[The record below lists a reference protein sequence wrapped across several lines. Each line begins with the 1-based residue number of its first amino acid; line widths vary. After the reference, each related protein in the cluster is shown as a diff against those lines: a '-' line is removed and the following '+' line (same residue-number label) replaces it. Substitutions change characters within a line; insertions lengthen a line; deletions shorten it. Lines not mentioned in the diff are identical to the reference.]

1 MFQDRDSDDSDIE
14 VGDPESDGEDVAN
27 EEDLMRAPDD
37 GDDHDDV
44 DANDSQLDVDD
55 SQLDIVLDDAGTSDD
70 DDAGPALPKIPRL
83 DASWT
88 WEKCGKKRVEPQR
101 LNGTRQEEVL
111 VDMPD
116 NPSPSDFFK
125 LYVTDELLDMMALE
139 TNKYATQFIADNVG
153 SLKPHSLVHQW
164 KDTDK
169 NEMAVLLGMML
180 HMGLVYKPR
189 LSMYW
194 STDELFY
201 TPIFSSV
208 MPRDRFL
215 ILIRFLHFADNSAC
229 DVSDPARDRLHKIR
243 PVIDFVKRRCREVY
257 YPCTEVCVDES
268 LVLFKGRLSFRQ
280 FIRTKRAR
288 FGIKIYQLCTSSG
301 VLLDFLIYHGNSA
314 AELTQLPDF
323 LTTEKIPITLLQPYL
338 NNGHIL
344 FTDNF
349 YTTPRL
355 AQYLLLNG
363 TALVG
368 TVRPN
373 RKNFPKML
381 SSTSLGKGVAEFFTP
396 KIRKSLL
403 SNTGQ

>member
-1 MFQDRDSDDSDIE
+1 
-14 VGDPESDGEDVAN
+14 
-27 EEDLMRAPDD
+27 MRFITRA
-37 GDDHDDV
+37 
-44 DANDSQLDVDD
+44 Q
-55 SQLDIVLDDAGTSDD
+55 
-70 DDAGPALPKIPRL
+70 
-83 DASWT
+83 
-88 WEKCGKKRVEPQR
+88 KC
-101 LNGTRQEEVL
+101 
-111 VDMPD
+111 M
-116 NPSPSDFFK
+116 
-125 LYVTDELLDMMALE
+125 
-139 TNKYATQFIADNVG
+139 
-153 SLKPHSLVHQW
+153 
-164 KDTDK
+164 
-169 NEMAVLLGMML
+169 
-180 HMGLVYKPR
+180 
-189 LSMYW
+189 
-194 STDELFY
+194 ST
-201 TPIFSSV
+201 
-208 MPRDRFL
+208 
-215 ILIRFLHFADNSAC
+215 
-229 DVSDPARDRLHKIR
+229 
-243 PVIDFVKRRCREVY
+243 
-257 YPCTEVCVDES
+257 VDES

-314 AELTQLPDF
+314 AELIQLPDF

-381 SSTSLGKGVAEFFTP
+381 SSTSLGKVKRNFFTP